1 LLPPSK
7 PGAPKNLTDTPRGNV
22 PLGVRLPK
30 GAIVQNA
37 QINNCNLGICTA
49 FPVAIRG
56 IDARPFI
63 PSCQAAPSFPI
74 VFINVNVA
82 GWVLTARLSANSLR
96 YSLFVTD
103 HPQGRARG
111 PALLANAIAR
121 KQQAASPV
129 ARAAIAANNHAMPR
143 LLKRHLK
150 TYGTSINS
158 SRTAS
163 CRPKGAEG

>member
-1 LLPPSK
+1 MHSISNSHSWHRCPPFS
-7 PGAPKNLTDTPRGNV
+7 PILA
-22 PLGVRLPK
+22 
-30 GAIVQNA
+30 
-37 QINNCNLGICTA
+37 
-49 FPVAIRG
+49 
-56 IDARPFI
+56 
-63 PSCQAAPSFPI
+63 QAAPSFPI

-82 GWVLTARLSANSLR
+82 GWVLTARLSGNSLR
-96 YSLFVTD
+96 YSSLFVAD

-150 TYGTSINS
+150 TDGTSINS